1 MLLKQEKKKG
11 TRLQQ
16 ALEES
21 RSTVALNTSVASPS
35 TAASTRSGLSLNNA
49 GGEMDIDTSAG
60 LSLRADLQEGGKK
73 IQSLRIMLQRKEGD
87 IKNLKKH
94 VGELSA
100 EHGTILNLDT

>member
-21 RSTVALNTSVASPS
+21 RSTTTSNVSVAAPS
-35 TAASTRSGLSLNNA
+35 DVAASAHSGLSLSDRLDVDN
-49 GGEMDIDTSAG
+49 SG
-60 LSLRADLQEGGKK
+60 LSIRGDFQEGGKK
-73 IQSLRIMLQRKEGD
+73 IQSLRLILQRKEGD
-87 IKNLKKH
+87 IKSLKKH

-100 EHGTILNLDT
+100 EHGRKLK

>member
-11 TRLQQ
+11 ARLQQ

-21 RSTVALNTSVASPS
+21 RSA
-35 TAASTRSGLSLNNA
+35 AASSNSAVTPPDGAAPARSSLSLSEGLGMDTNGLSLP
-49 GGEMDIDTSAG
+49 G
-60 LSLRADLQEGGKK
+60 DLQDGGKK

-87 IKNLKKH
+87 IKSLKKH

-100 EHGTILNLDT
+100 EHGRKLK